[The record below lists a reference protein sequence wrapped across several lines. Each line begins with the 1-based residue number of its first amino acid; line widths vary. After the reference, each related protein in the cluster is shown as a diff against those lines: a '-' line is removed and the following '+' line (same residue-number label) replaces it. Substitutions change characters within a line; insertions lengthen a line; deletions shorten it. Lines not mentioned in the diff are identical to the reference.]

1 MNLDPRII
9 EGKRVLT
16 PFDIEEAEQFNGLS
30 GYFSNVTD
38 DFRHLENAAHGVLD
52 LTFGEYPYRYID
64 DEGIAST
71 GGCLYFLPDAWVMK
85 ELNREIV
92 LKRCHEIKG
101 DLAVLYGKQNLL
113 LKCICNHKYGYEEAG
128 DKAMVWHMRDVLDKA
143 YDQYRKLL
151 KDFEEGN
158 Y

>member
-1 MNLDPRII
+1 MILDPLII

-16 PFDIEEAEQFNGLS
+16 PFDISEAEQFNGLS

-38 DFRHLENAAHGVLD
+38 DFKHLENAAHGVLD
-52 LTFGEYPYRYID
+52 LTFGERPYRCIN
-64 DEGIAST
+64 DEGEISSS
-71 GGCLYFLPDAWVMK
+71 GCLYFLPDAWVMK

-92 LKRCHEIKG
+92 LNRCHEIKG

-128 DKAMVWHMRDVLDKA
+128 DKAMVWHMRDVLKNA
-143 YDQYRKLL
+143 YEKYRTLL

>member
-38 DFRHLENAAHGVLD
+38 DFRHLENTAHGVLD

-64 DEGIAST
+64 DEGKTST

-85 ELNREIV
+85 ELNRTIILNDCFQVKDE
-92 LKRCHEIKG
+92 LS
-101 DLAVLYGKQNLL
+101 VLYGKLNTLL
-113 LKCICNHKYGYEEAG
+113 YCISHSDYGRENAG
-128 DKAMVWHMRDVLDKA
+128 DKSMVWHMRDTLKKA
-143 YDQYRKLL
+143 YSEYRALL
-151 KDFEEGN
+151 QDFEQGN

>member
-1 MNLDPRII
+1 MNLDRRII

-16 PFDIEEAEQFNGLS
+16 PFDIEEAEQFDGLS

-38 DFRHLENAAHGVLD
+38 DFVYLENAAHGVLD

-64 DEGIAST
+64 DEGETSS

-85 ELNREIV
+85 ELNRTIILNDCSQVKVE
-92 LKRCHEIKG
+92 LS
-101 DLAVLYGKQNLL
+101 VLYGKLNTLL
-113 LKCICNHKYGYEEAG
+113 YCISHSDYGRKNAG
-128 DKAMVWHMRDVLDKA
+128 DKSMVWHMRDTLKKA
-143 YDQYRKLL
+143 YSEYRALL
-151 KDFEEGN
+151 QDFEKGN

>member
-1 MNLDPRII
+1 MNLDLRII

-38 DFRHLENAAHGVLD
+38 DFRHLENATHGVLD

-64 DEGIAST
+64 DEGETST
-71 GGCLYFLPDAWVMK
+71 GGCLYFLPEEWVMK

-92 LKRCHEIKG
+92 LKTCHEIKG

-113 LKCICNHKYGYEEAG
+113 LKCICNHRCGYDEAG
-128 DKAMVWHMRDVLDKA
+128 DKAMVWHMRDILMDA
-143 YDQYRKLL
+143 YTMYKECLE
-151 KDFEEGN
+151 DFEKGN

>member
-16 PFDIEEAEQFNGLS
+16 PFDIEEAEQFNGKS

-38 DFRHLENAAHGVLD
+38 DFGYLGSAAHGVLD

-64 DEGIAST
+64 DEGEISSS
-71 GGCLYFLPDAWVMK
+71 GCLYFLPDAWVMK
-85 ELNREIV
+85 ELNRTIILNDCFQVKDE
-92 LKRCHEIKG
+92 LS
-101 DLAVLYGKQNLL
+101 VLYGKLNTLL
-113 LKCICNHKYGYEEAG
+113 YCISHSDYGRENAG
-128 DKAMVWHMRDVLDKA
+128 DKSMVWHMRDTLKKA
-143 YDQYRKLL
+143 YSEYRALL
-151 KDFEEGN
+151 QDFEQGN